1 MRKLTLDEYKVVV
14 RDVLFRIDDICRENG
29 LVYYL
34 QAGTLL
40 GAVRHGGYIPWDDD
54 IDIAMFRPDYD
65 RLAQIIQAGDYG
77 LNFLRI
83 EECPDTIYAFGKVCD
98 TSTTLTEKNFR
109 TPKGYGAF
117 VDVFP
122 LDYAP
127 DDPRE
132 QERLRVK
139 FERELK
145 LITHSARTGYE
156 RAGNS
161 LKNAERCLAFWAA
174 KPFNTQKLIRKLN
187 KELMEAAPGPT
198 SYAGVLWE
206 RNYPVEDLGKPSLVE
221 FEGRMLMA
229 PANPAAVLAA
239 LFGDYMQLP
248 PVEERLCRHQLECY
262 VDDEPVA
269 SSGCC

>member
-1 MRKLTLDEYKVVV
+1 MKKLTLDEYKAVVLN
-14 RDVLFRIDDICRENG
+14 VLFKIDDICRENG

-40 GAVRHGGYIPWDDD
+40 GAVRHKGYIPWDDD

-65 RLAQIIQAGDYG
+65 RLAQIIQTGNYG

-83 EECPDTIYAFGKVCD
+83 EECPDTIYAFGKICD

-127 DDPRE
+127 DDFQE

-145 LITHSARTGYE
+145 LITHSARTSYE
-156 RAGNS
+156 RSGNP
-161 LKNAERCLAFWAA
+161 LKDMERCLAFWAA

-187 KELMEAAPGPT
+187 MEFMEAVPAPT
-198 SYAGVLWE
+198 DYAGVLWE
-206 RNYPVEDLGKPSLVE
+206 RSYPVEDLGEPSLVE

-229 PANPAAVLAA
+229 PANPAAVLTA
-239 LFGDYMQLP
+239 LFGDYMELP
-248 PVEERLCRHQLECY
+248 PVEERVCKHQLECY
-262 VDDEPVA
+262 VDDELPV
-269 SSGCC
+269 SSGRC